1 MENKIQNLVQHVS
14 IISKKYDDIA
24 KITGENF
31 NVFSV
36 MSMESD
42 ERFTHSAII
51 GELLK
56 PKGSHSQ
63 GSVFLKLFVEEIS
76 SLKEI
81 ENFDFENA
89 KVIIEEHIGL
99 IDEKYSKG
107 GFIDIVLKD
116 NNNVIVIENKI
127 YAGDQKN
134 QLVRYKNH
142 YPNGKMLYLNLFGD
156 EPSKD
161 SSGNLI
167 IDTDFHIISYKTE
180 IINWLEKCH
189 KETVD
194 QPIIRE
200 TIKQY
205 LNLVKKL
212 TNQTTNDKMREEI
225 INMIQ
230 KDFKSANEIYQ
241 NFEKA
246 KFSVLEIIRNHVC
259 YKLLN
264 KYGEDYEVVEQ
275 QNINSSNASIC
286 IKNKKYLNQSSFFC
300 VLTFSGIMSSENI
313 LGKTLFIGILDY
325 EKKSEQFF
333 NNKKAIYNLEQK
345 GWWWQTKK
353 IENFEDYSIDFS
365 NLDFIQ
371 FLALNTNKR
380 DDLIEHIFIN
390 IVSYIEENKDLLNII
405 QNEIAN
411 KD

>member
-51 GELLK
+51 GELLN

-142 YPNGKMLYLNLFGD
+142 YPDGKMLYLNLFGD

-212 TNQTTNDKMREEI
+212 TNQTINNKMSEEI
-225 INMIQ
+225 IKMIL
-230 KDFKSANEIYQ
+230 KDDDNLKSSIEIY
-241 NFEKA
+241 N
-246 KFSVLEIIRNHVC
+246 SVNTIKNNIINRVKNLVNMSEEDKSLINLKIKEVFNDGFLTILPLWQEPG
-259 YKLLN
+259 YKLIR
-264 KYGEDYEVVEQ
+264 YDVVMKPKPIDHRIMFQVEARETEIHFRFWSHDKDLERKIKEI
-275 QNINSSNASIC
+275 QNG
-286 IKNKKYLNQSSFFC
+286 YL
-300 VLTFSGIMSSENI
+300 
-313 LGKTLFIGILDY
+313 
-325 EKKSEQFF
+325 F
-333 NNKKAIYNLEQK
+333 NNKFDYFSSDEEIYSELKRQ
-345 GWWWQTKK
+345 
-353 IENFEDYSIDFS
+353 ILLV
-365 NLDFIQ
+365 LDFLKQ
-371 FLALNTNKR
+371 
-380 DDLIEHIFIN
+380 
-390 IVSYIEENKDLLNII
+390 
-405 QNEIAN
+405 
-411 KD
+411 

>member
-1 MENKIQNLVQHVS
+1 MENKTQNLLQHVS

-51 GELLK
+51 GELLN

-180 IINWLEKCH
+180 ITNWIEKCH
-189 KETVD
+189 KESVE

-205 LNLVKKL
+205 LYLIKKL
-212 TNQTTNDKMREEI
+212 TNQTTNDKMSEEIVKLISKYPKESFEIANNVSKFKREIYFFFMNKIRDYALKKEISVNDCWLENDKEYGLFLKPNQWSNKPYNICIIFEKSNYRGLYFGVSYEENFVEEEKTKLREKFSRNGFKENDWWIWRYVKDTDWQDNPKIWEDAATGENSSIYNEI
-225 INMIQ
+225 INGIE
-230 KDFKSANEIYQ
+230 EI
-241 NFEKA
+241 
-246 KFSVLEIIRNHVC
+246 V
-259 YKLLN
+259 
-264 KYGEDYEVVEQ
+264 
-275 QNINSSNASIC
+275 
-286 IKNKKYLNQSSFFC
+286 
-300 VLTFSGIMSSENI
+300 
-313 LGKTLFIGILDY
+313 
-325 EKKSEQFF
+325 
-333 NNKKAIYNLEQK
+333 
-345 GWWWQTKK
+345 K
-353 IENFEDYSIDFS
+353 IEK
-365 NLDFIQ
+365 Q
-371 FLALNTNKR
+371 
-380 DDLIEHIFIN
+380 
-390 IVSYIEENKDLLNII
+390 
-405 QNEIAN
+405 
-411 KD
+411 